1 MAQHSYGFSISPFL
15 IYFCQRA
22 LEHLLGWEREGYA
35 NCTLV
40 AAKATKKGGGHLT
53 AL

>member
-1 MAQHSYGFSISPFL
+1 MDRGDWRAIVHRFEKSWIRMKQL
-15 IYFCQRA
+15 I
-22 LEHLLGWEREGYA
+22 GWEREGYA

-40 AAKATKKGGGHLT
+40 AAEATKKGGGHLT